1 MKKLIG
7 AACTLLIVIV
17 ATVVGRKVGSLAVE
31 TSTIPSF
38 EEKLVQ
44 VASKL
49 NERFPIMLDKDTR
62 IDTTVAGPG
71 RTFTYFYTFPSHAS
85 DDFDPEALH
94 AALEPAV
101 RQSECGIP
109 QMREL
114 FQAGVTAYFVYR
126 GNDGVEI
133 TRTSVSPSDC
143 GI

>member
-1 MKKLIG
+1 MKKVIG
-7 AACTLLIVIV
+7 AACTIFIIVV
-17 ATVVGRKVGSLAVE
+17 ATVIGRKVGSLAVE
-31 TSTIPSF
+31 TSSGPSF
-38 EEKLVQ
+38 ETKLVQ

-49 NERFPIMLDKDTR
+49 NERFPTMLDKETR
-62 IDTTVAGPG
+62 IDRAVAGPG

-85 DDFDPEALH
+85 AEFDAEALH

-101 RQSECGIP
+101 RRSECAIP

-114 FQAGVTAYFVYR
+114 FEVGVTAYFIYR

-133 TRTSVSPSDC
+133 TRASVSPSDC